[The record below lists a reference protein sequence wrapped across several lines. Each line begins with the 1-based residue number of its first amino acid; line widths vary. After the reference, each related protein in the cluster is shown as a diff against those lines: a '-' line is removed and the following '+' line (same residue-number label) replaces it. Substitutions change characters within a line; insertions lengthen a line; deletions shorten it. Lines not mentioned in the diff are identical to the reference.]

1 MINVKA
7 TKNGIDRAY
16 FSRDKVKKAL
26 KLLGIGKIQKVN
38 GKIADY
44 ELAKFIML
52 KEVESPLA
60 NFEAEE
66 FLEAVRAENKPIE
79 KSGKP
84 MREIRENLKR

>member
-1 MINVKA
+1 MIKVNA
-7 TKNGIDRAY
+7 TKDGIDRNY
-16 FSRDKVKKAL
+16 FTRDRVQKAL
-26 KLLGIGKIQKVN
+26 KLLGIEKVQKIN

-60 NFEAEE
+60 NLEAEE

-79 KSGKP
+79 KSNKP
-84 MREIRENLKR
+84 MRELRETLKR

>member
-1 MINVKA
+1 MIKVNA

-26 KLLGIGKIQKVN
+26 KSLGIEKVQKVN
-38 GKIADY
+38 GQNANY
-44 ELAKFIML
+44 ELLKFMML

-60 NFEAEE
+60 NLEAEE
-66 FLEAVRAENKPIE
+66 FLEAVRADNKPIE

-84 MREIRENLKR
+84 MRELRETLKR